1 MEKCKMCL
9 GELTDKPYEARAYD
23 RKLKGLCCRCA
34 GNLNLFDNDNYTE
47 NTIDWA
53 NELIASNES
62 SEETKTV
69 LIEIFKSIE
78 ANKNYVSPKNRAVA
92 ALLCFFF
99 GFLGVHRFYVGKI
112 GTGLLWLFTGGCF
125 GIGALIDFI
134 FIICGSF
141 TDSKG
146 GKF

>member
-1 MEKCKMCL
+1 MVKCSVCSC
-9 GELTDKPYEARAYD
+9 EITDKPYNAPAYD
-23 RKLKGLCCRCA
+23 TTLKGLCCRCA
-34 GNLNLFDNDNYTE
+34 GNLNLFDNENYTE
-47 NTIDWA
+47 DTIEWA
-53 NELIASNES
+53 NELINSDIITEDTQRILKKLLK
-62 SEETKTV
+62 E
-69 LIEIFKSIE
+69 IE
-78 ANKNYVSPKNRAVA
+78 AKENYVSPKNRAVA

-99 GFLGVHRFYVGKI
+99 GIFGVHRFYVGKI

-125 GIGALIDFI
+125 GIGAFIDFI